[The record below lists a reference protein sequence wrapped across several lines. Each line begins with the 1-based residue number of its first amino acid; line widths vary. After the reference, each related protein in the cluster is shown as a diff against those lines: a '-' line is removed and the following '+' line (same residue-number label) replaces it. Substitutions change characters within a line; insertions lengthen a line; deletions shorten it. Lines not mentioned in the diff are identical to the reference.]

1 MQFNHIHVKVR
12 DLPAAIAWMRDVWNV
27 KPDFENDR
35 MASLPLGSFW
45 LFLDCAAEDTMA
57 TVGFGTDDCTG
68 TIRHWRREAPRGSKN
83 LRTGGGGHELP
94 ISKGRDDC
102 DSSSSRPLLKQQP
115 KNGTRRRRNRP
126 AKRS

>member
-45 LFLDCAAEDTMA
+45 LFLDCAAEDTMT
-57 TVGFGTDDCTG
+57 TVGFGTDDCD
-68 TIRHWRREAPRGSKN
+68 RDYKALAQRGAEGLEEPADRPWGARTAYIQGPGR
-83 LRTGGGGHELP
+83 LRFELEQA
-94 ISKGRDDC
+94 
-102 DSSSSRPLLKQQP
+102 L
-115 KNGTRRRRNRP
+115 TET
-126 AKRS
+126 AT